1 MDIHTKKLIN
11 EALDE
16 VLGKSNSGCD
26 KEKIKETLEES
37 DSTGLCPPPSIVKMM
52 HEIGLAT
59 HNDNKVLLTAVLKEL
74 RDLRAVVDEMRKERE
89 CGSRK

>member
-1 MDIHTKKLIN
+1 MDIRMKKLIN

-16 VLGKSNSGCD
+16 VLGKSNSDCD
-26 KEKIKETLEES
+26 KIKETLEES

-59 HNDNKVLLTAVLKEL
+59 HNDTKVLLTAVLKEL
-74 RDLRAVVDEMRKERE
+74 RDLRAVVDEMRKENKCE
-89 CGSRK
+89 SRK